1 MATITKQ
8 GQKGNLTKLDLDY
21 KGTKDG
27 EDQVKN
33 YLEIVQQKIGFIPN
47 VLAAFAKFPKQFEG
61 FTKLY
66 NALMLG
72 ESGLTKLEREMI
84 AVTVS
89 SENHCFYCLVAH
101 GSAVRELSNDPQLGE
116 RIAANFKSAELP
128 KKQEELLSET
138 LKKIDIVICTAL
150 IPGKKAPVIIKEDMI
165 NNMQAGSVIYDL
177 AAIQGGNT
185 AFTKADEIIE
195 KNGVKIMGESNILNR
210 LPVSASNLYAKN
222 MFNFIENLYDK
233 EKKEINI
240 NLEDEIISKTLIK

>member
-1 MATITKQ
+1 MTKITKQ

-21 KGTKDG
+21 EGTKDG

-33 YLEIVQQKIGFIPN
+33 YLEIVQQKLGFIPN

-116 RIAANFKSAELP
+116 RIAANFRSAELP
-128 KKQEELLSET
+128 KKQEELLNFSKKLTKDPSEISENDR
-138 LKKIDIVICTAL
+138 KKLRDVGYTDRDIWDISAIVGL
-150 IPGKKAPVIIKEDMI
+150 F
-165 NNMQAGSVIYDL
+165 NM
-177 AAIQGGNT
+177 T
-185 AFTKADEIIE
+185 
-195 KNGVKIMGESNILNR
+195 NR
-210 LPVSASNLYAKN
+210 LASATEMEPNNNYHNLAR
-222 MFNFIENLYDK
+222 
-233 EKKEINI
+233 
-240 NLEDEIISKTLIK
+240 

>member
-8 GQKGNLTKLDLDY
+8 GQKGNLTKLNLDY
-21 KGTKDG
+21 EGTKDG

-33 YLEIVQQKIGFIPN
+33 YLEIVQQKLGFIPN

-116 RIAANFKSAELP
+116 RIAANFRSAELP
-128 KKQEELLSET
+128 KKQEELL
-138 LKKIDIVICTAL
+138 
-150 IPGKKAPVIIKEDMI
+150 
-165 NNMQAGSVIYDL
+165 N
-177 AAIQGGNT
+177 
-185 AFTKADEIIE
+185 FTKKLTKDPSEI
-195 KNGVKIMGESNILNR
+195 GENDRKKLRDVGYTDRDIWDISAIVGLFNMTNR
-210 LPVSASNLYAKN
+210 LASATEMEPNNNYHNLAR
-222 MFNFIENLYDK
+222 
-233 EKKEINI
+233 
-240 NLEDEIISKTLIK
+240 

>member
-33 YLEIVQQKIGFIPN
+33 YLAIVQQKLGFIPN

-116 RIAANFKSAELP
+116 RIAANFRSAELP
-128 KKQEELLSET
+128 KKQEELL
-138 LKKIDIVICTAL
+138 
-150 IPGKKAPVIIKEDMI
+150 
-165 NNMQAGSVIYDL
+165 N
-177 AAIQGGNT
+177 
-185 AFTKADEIIE
+185 FTKKLTKDPSEI
-195 KNGVKIMGESNILNR
+195 GENDRKKLRDVGYSDRDIWDISAIVGLFNMTNR
-210 LPVSASNLYAKN
+210 LASATEMEPNNNYHNLAR
-222 MFNFIENLYDK
+222 
-233 EKKEINI
+233 
-240 NLEDEIISKTLIK
+240 

>member
-21 KGTKDG
+21 EGTKDG

-33 YLEIVQQKIGFIPN
+33 YLEIVQQKLGFIPN

-128 KKQEELLSET
+128 KKQEELL
-138 LKKIDIVICTAL
+138 
-150 IPGKKAPVIIKEDMI
+150 
-165 NNMQAGSVIYDL
+165 N
-177 AAIQGGNT
+177 
-185 AFTKADEIIE
+185 FTKKLTKDPSEICENDRKKLRDVGYTDRDIWDISAIVGLF
-195 KNGVKIMGESNILNR
+195 NMTNR
-210 LPVSASNLYAKN
+210 LASATEMEPNNNYHNLAR
-222 MFNFIENLYDK
+222 
-233 EKKEINI
+233 
-240 NLEDEIISKTLIK
+240 

>member
-21 KGTKDG
+21 EGTKDG

-33 YLEIVQQKIGFIPN
+33 YLEIVQQKLGFIPN

-116 RIAANFKSAELP
+116 RIAANFRSAELP
-128 KKQEELLSET
+128 KKQEELL
-138 LKKIDIVICTAL
+138 
-150 IPGKKAPVIIKEDMI
+150 
-165 NNMQAGSVIYDL
+165 N
-177 AAIQGGNT
+177 
-185 AFTKADEIIE
+185 FTKKLTKDPSEITENDRKKLRDVGYTDRDIWDISAIVGLF
-195 KNGVKIMGESNILNR
+195 NMTNR
-210 LPVSASNLYAKN
+210 LASATEMEPNNNYHNLAR
-222 MFNFIENLYDK
+222 
-233 EKKEINI
+233 
-240 NLEDEIISKTLIK
+240 

>member
-21 KGTKDG
+21 EGTKDG

-116 RIAANFKSAELP
+116 RIAANFRTAELP
-128 KKQEELLSET
+128 KKQEELL
-138 LKKIDIVICTAL
+138 
-150 IPGKKAPVIIKEDMI
+150 
-165 NNMQAGSVIYDL
+165 N
-177 AAIQGGNT
+177 
-185 AFTKADEIIE
+185 FTKKLTKDPSEI
-195 KNGVKIMGESNILNR
+195 GENDRKKLRDVGYTDRDIWDISAIVGLFNMTNR
-210 LPVSASNLYAKN
+210 LASATEMEPNNNYHNLAR
-222 MFNFIENLYDK
+222 
-233 EKKEINI
+233 
-240 NLEDEIISKTLIK
+240 

>member
-21 KGTKDG
+21 EGTKDG

-33 YLEIVQQKIGFIPN
+33 YLEIVEQKLGFIPN

-101 GSAVRELSNDPQLGE
+101 GSAVRELSKDPQLGE
-116 RIAANFKSAELP
+116 RIAANFRSAELP
-128 KKQEELLSET
+128 KKHEELL
-138 LKKIDIVICTAL
+138 
-150 IPGKKAPVIIKEDMI
+150 
-165 NNMQAGSVIYDL
+165 N
-177 AAIQGGNT
+177 
-185 AFTKADEIIE
+185 FTKKLTKDPSEIVENDRKKLRDVGYTDRDIWDISAIVGLF
-195 KNGVKIMGESNILNR
+195 NMTNR
-210 LPVSASNLYAKN
+210 LASATEMEPNNNYHNLAR
-222 MFNFIENLYDK
+222 
-233 EKKEINI
+233 
-240 NLEDEIISKTLIK
+240 

>member
-21 KGTKDG
+21 EGTKDG

-33 YLEIVQQKIGFIPN
+33 YLEIVQQKLGFIPN

-72 ESGLTKLEREMI
+72 DSGLTKLEREMI

-116 RIAANFKSAELP
+116 RIAANFRSAELP
-128 KKQEELLSET
+128 KKQEELL
-138 LKKIDIVICTAL
+138 
-150 IPGKKAPVIIKEDMI
+150 
-165 NNMQAGSVIYDL
+165 N
-177 AAIQGGNT
+177 
-185 AFTKADEIIE
+185 FTKKLTKDPSEI
-195 KNGVKIMGESNILNR
+195 GENDRKKLRDVGYTDRDIWDISAIVGLFNMTNR
-210 LPVSASNLYAKN
+210 LASATEMEPNNNYHNLAR
-222 MFNFIENLYDK
+222 
-233 EKKEINI
+233 
-240 NLEDEIISKTLIK
+240 

>member
-1 MATITKQ
+1 MATIIKQ

-21 KGTKDG
+21 EGTKDG
-27 EDQVKN
+27 EDQVNN
-33 YLEIVQQKIGFIPN
+33 YLEIVQQKLGFIPN

-116 RIAANFKSAELP
+116 RIAANFRSAELP
-128 KKQEELLSET
+128 KKQEELL
-138 LKKIDIVICTAL
+138 
-150 IPGKKAPVIIKEDMI
+150 
-165 NNMQAGSVIYDL
+165 N
-177 AAIQGGNT
+177 
-185 AFTKADEIIE
+185 FTKKLTKDPSEI
-195 KNGVKIMGESNILNR
+195 GENDRKKLRDVGYTDRDIWDISAIVGLFNMTNR
-210 LPVSASNLYAKN
+210 LASATEMEPNNNYHNLAR
-222 MFNFIENLYDK
+222 
-233 EKKEINI
+233 
-240 NLEDEIISKTLIK
+240 

>member
-8 GQKGNLTKLDLDY
+8 GQKGNLTKLDLDD

-33 YLEIVQQKIGFIPN
+33 YLEIVQQKLGFIPN

-128 KKQEELLSET
+128 KKQEELL
-138 LKKIDIVICTAL
+138 
-150 IPGKKAPVIIKEDMI
+150 
-165 NNMQAGSVIYDL
+165 N
-177 AAIQGGNT
+177 
-185 AFTKADEIIE
+185 FTKKLTKDPSEISENDRKKLRDVGYSDRDIWDISAIVGLF
-195 KNGVKIMGESNILNR
+195 NMTNR
-210 LPVSASNLYAKN
+210 LASATEMEPNNNYHNLAR
-222 MFNFIENLYDK
+222 
-233 EKKEINI
+233 
-240 NLEDEIISKTLIK
+240 

>member
-8 GQKGNLTKLDLDY
+8 GQKGNLTKLNLDY
-21 KGTKDG
+21 EGIKDG

-33 YLEIVQQKIGFIPN
+33 YLEIVQQKLGFIPN

-101 GSAVRELSNDPQLGE
+101 GSAVRELSKDPQLGE
-116 RIAANFKSAELP
+116 RIAANFRSAELP
-128 KKQEELLSET
+128 KKQEELL
-138 LKKIDIVICTAL
+138 
-150 IPGKKAPVIIKEDMI
+150 
-165 NNMQAGSVIYDL
+165 N
-177 AAIQGGNT
+177 
-185 AFTKADEIIE
+185 FTKKLTKDPSEI
-195 KNGVKIMGESNILNR
+195 GENDRKKLRDVGYTDRDIWDISAIVGLFNMTNR
-210 LPVSASNLYAKN
+210 LASATEMEPNSNYH
-222 MFNFIENLYDK
+222 NLAR
-233 EKKEINI
+233 
-240 NLEDEIISKTLIK
+240 

>member
-1 MATITKQ
+1 MATIIKQ

-21 KGTKDG
+21 EGTKDG
-27 EDQVKN
+27 EDQVRN
-33 YLEIVQQKIGFIPN
+33 YLEIVQQKLGFIPN

-116 RIAANFKSAELP
+116 RIAANFRSAELP
-128 KKQEELLSET
+128 KKQEELL
-138 LKKIDIVICTAL
+138 
-150 IPGKKAPVIIKEDMI
+150 
-165 NNMQAGSVIYDL
+165 N
-177 AAIQGGNT
+177 
-185 AFTKADEIIE
+185 FTKKLTKDPSEI
-195 KNGVKIMGESNILNR
+195 GENDRKKLRDVGYTDRDIWDISAIVGLFNMTNR
-210 LPVSASNLYAKN
+210 LASATEMEPNNNYHNLAR
-222 MFNFIENLYDK
+222 
-233 EKKEINI
+233 
-240 NLEDEIISKTLIK
+240 

>member
-1 MATITKQ
+1 MATIIKQ

-21 KGTKDG
+21 EGTKDG

-33 YLEIVQQKIGFIPN
+33 YLEIVQQKLGFIPN

-116 RIAANFKSAELP
+116 RIAANFRSAELP
-128 KKQEELLSET
+128 KKQEKLL
-138 LKKIDIVICTAL
+138 
-150 IPGKKAPVIIKEDMI
+150 
-165 NNMQAGSVIYDL
+165 N
-177 AAIQGGNT
+177 
-185 AFTKADEIIE
+185 FTKKLTKDPSEI
-195 KNGVKIMGESNILNR
+195 GENDRKKLRDVGYTDRDIWDISAIVGLFNMTNR
-210 LPVSASNLYAKN
+210 LASATEMEPNNNYHNLAR
-222 MFNFIENLYDK
+222 
-233 EKKEINI
+233 
-240 NLEDEIISKTLIK
+240 

>member
-8 GQKGNLTKLDLDY
+8 GQKGNLTKLDLNY
-21 KGTKDG
+21 EGTKDG

-33 YLEIVQQKIGFIPN
+33 YLEIVQQKLGFIPN

-116 RIAANFKSAELP
+116 RIAANFRSAELP
-128 KKQEELLSET
+128 KKQEELLS
-138 LKKIDIVICTAL
+138 
-150 IPGKKAPVIIKEDMI
+150 
-165 NNMQAGSVIYDL
+165 
-177 AAIQGGNT
+177 
-185 AFTKADEIIE
+185 FTKKLTKDPSEI
-195 KNGVKIMGESNILNR
+195 GENDRKKLRDVGYTDRDIWDISAIVGLFNMTNR
-210 LPVSASNLYAKN
+210 LASATEMEPNNNYHNLAR
-222 MFNFIENLYDK
+222 
-233 EKKEINI
+233 
-240 NLEDEIISKTLIK
+240 

>member
-21 KGTKDG
+21 EGTKDG

-33 YLEIVQQKIGFIPN
+33 YLEIVQQKLGFIPN

-116 RIAANFKSAELP
+116 RIAANFRSAELP
-128 KKQEELLSET
+128 KKQEELL
-138 LKKIDIVICTAL
+138 
-150 IPGKKAPVIIKEDMI
+150 
-165 NNMQAGSVIYDL
+165 N
-177 AAIQGGNT
+177 
-185 AFTKADEIIE
+185 FTKKLTKDPSEISENDRKKLRDVGYTDRDIWDISAIVGLF
-195 KNGVKIMGESNILNR
+195 NMTNR
-210 LPVSASNLYAKN
+210 LASATEMEPNNSYHNLAR
-222 MFNFIENLYDK
+222 
-233 EKKEINI
+233 
-240 NLEDEIISKTLIK
+240 

>member
-8 GQKGNLTKLDLDY
+8 GQKGNLTKLDLNY
-21 KGTKDG
+21 EGTKEG

-33 YLEIVQQKIGFIPN
+33 YLEIVQQKLGFIPN

-72 ESGLTKLEREMI
+72 DSGLTKLEREMI

-116 RIAANFKSAELP
+116 RIAANFRSAELP
-128 KKQEELLSET
+128 KKQEQLL
-138 LKKIDIVICTAL
+138 
-150 IPGKKAPVIIKEDMI
+150 
-165 NNMQAGSVIYDL
+165 N
-177 AAIQGGNT
+177 
-185 AFTKADEIIE
+185 FTKKLTKDPSEI
-195 KNGVKIMGESNILNR
+195 GENDRKKLRDVGYTDRDIWDISAIVGLFNMTNR
-210 LPVSASNLYAKN
+210 LASATEMEPNNNYHNLAR
-222 MFNFIENLYDK
+222 
-233 EKKEINI
+233 
-240 NLEDEIISKTLIK
+240 

>member
-1 MATITKQ
+1 MTTITKQ

-21 KGTKDG
+21 EGTKDG

-33 YLEIVQQKIGFIPN
+33 YLEIVQQKLGFIPN

-116 RIAANFKSAELP
+116 RIAANFRSAELP
-128 KKQEELLSET
+128 KKQEELL
-138 LKKIDIVICTAL
+138 
-150 IPGKKAPVIIKEDMI
+150 
-165 NNMQAGSVIYDL
+165 N
-177 AAIQGGNT
+177 
-185 AFTKADEIIE
+185 FTKKLTKDPSEICENDRKKLRNVGYTDRDIWDISAIVGLF
-195 KNGVKIMGESNILNR
+195 NMTNR
-210 LPVSASNLYAKN
+210 LASATEMEPNNNYHNLAR
-222 MFNFIENLYDK
+222 
-233 EKKEINI
+233 
-240 NLEDEIISKTLIK
+240 

>member
-33 YLEIVQQKIGFIPN
+33 YLEIVQQKLGFIPN

-116 RIAANFKSAELP
+116 RIAANFRSAEQP
-128 KKQEELLSET
+128 KKQEELL
-138 LKKIDIVICTAL
+138 
-150 IPGKKAPVIIKEDMI
+150 
-165 NNMQAGSVIYDL
+165 N
-177 AAIQGGNT
+177 
-185 AFTKADEIIE
+185 FTKKLTKDPSEI
-195 KNGVKIMGESNILNR
+195 GENDRKKLRDVGYTDRDIWDISAIVGLFNMTNR
-210 LPVSASNLYAKN
+210 LASATEMEPNNNYHNLAR
-222 MFNFIENLYDK
+222 
-233 EKKEINI
+233 
-240 NLEDEIISKTLIK
+240 

>member
-21 KGTKDG
+21 EGTKDG

-33 YLEIVQQKIGFIPN
+33 YLEIVQQKLGFIPN

-84 AVTVS
+84 GVTVS

-101 GSAVRELSNDPQLGE
+101 GSAVRELSKDPQLGE
-116 RIAANFKSAELP
+116 RIAANFRSAELP
-128 KKQEELLSET
+128 KKQEELL
-138 LKKIDIVICTAL
+138 
-150 IPGKKAPVIIKEDMI
+150 
-165 NNMQAGSVIYDL
+165 N
-177 AAIQGGNT
+177 
-185 AFTKADEIIE
+185 FTKKLTKDPSEI
-195 KNGVKIMGESNILNR
+195 GENDRKKLRDVGYSDRDIWDISAIVGLFNMTNR
-210 LPVSASNLYAKN
+210 LASATEMEPNNNYHNLAR
-222 MFNFIENLYDK
+222 
-233 EKKEINI
+233 
-240 NLEDEIISKTLIK
+240 

>member
-33 YLEIVQQKIGFIPN
+33 YLEIVQQKLGFIPN

-101 GSAVRELSNDPQLGE
+101 GSAVRELSSDPQLGE
-116 RIAANFKSAELP
+116 RIAANFRSAELP
-128 KKQEELLSET
+128 KKQEELL
-138 LKKIDIVICTAL
+138 
-150 IPGKKAPVIIKEDMI
+150 
-165 NNMQAGSVIYDL
+165 N
-177 AAIQGGNT
+177 
-185 AFTKADEIIE
+185 FTKKLTKDPSEISENDRKKLRDVGYTDRDIWDISAIVGLF
-195 KNGVKIMGESNILNR
+195 NMTNR
-210 LPVSASNLYAKN
+210 LASATEMEPNNNYHNLAR
-222 MFNFIENLYDK
+222 
-233 EKKEINI
+233 
-240 NLEDEIISKTLIK
+240 